1 MKRTILAFGFFLI
14 LSIDGCSFFFNP
26 IERNDIYA
34 KCAKGDTI
42 SFELFKKSQRIIKTE
57 KWYLIWLDLYDDRD
71 GLHYAPHLLICDHK
85 LVLKGASG
93 ICPEINEAHGDTL
106 FGIMSEEYIADK
118 NKIFKP
124 YRDDLPTEVI
134 LNLKKK
140 EKIWNGFQ
148 RNPLAIVDSIQ
159 LLQNTWKAKF
169 YLKTSD
175 SIFFPDRK
183 QYFENIDYYSTAFQN
198 SKILEYPISLLH
210 FDRGRKYIFT
220 IEDNDFQFEMHT
232 LDDKVLDKFLF
243 DIWRVKK

>member
-1 MKRTILAFGFFLI
+1 M
-14 LSIDGCSFFFNP
+14 
-26 IERNDIYA
+26 
-34 KCAKGDTI
+34 
-42 SFELFKKSQRIIKTE
+42 
-57 KWYLIWLDLYDDRD
+57 
-71 GLHYAPHLLICDHK
+71 
-85 LVLKGASG
+85 
-93 ICPEINEAHGDTL
+93 
-106 FGIMSEEYIADK
+106 
-118 NKIFKP
+118 
-124 YRDDLPTEVI
+124 
-134 LNLKKK
+134 KKK